1 MNHDQSKAG
10 LDRFLT
16 PEEMKP
22 YLAGIES
29 TGKEAVPGS
38 LGTTGSPE
46 TMAAQAGIASD
57 ADGIPSDLA
66 MQSRALLRHQ
76 REHWPMLAKGFESLE
91 TVQVR
96 TFDFNGF
103 GIKVQFNPGRIV
115 SSSAKVDKKSIKE
128 RKCFLCRQNL
138 PPEQKGVPYG
148 DYMVLGN
155 PFPIFSE
162 HFTIPHLDHV
172 PQLIRDAFGPML
184 DLSAAMGRYY
194 SLFYN
199 GPRCGASAPDHLHFQ
214 AGERGFM
221 PLDTDWEDMVALHG
235 TWIADDD
242 KIRMAR
248 VDDGLRRYVLL
259 ESDDKDIL
267 IQNFDHLYSAFAE
280 ASRQSGSEAG
290 EEEEP
295 MLNILTTQEG
305 GRWRVVAFLRRKHRP
320 ARFFAEG
327 DEKMVFSPA
336 SADFGG
342 VCITPVERD
351 FQRITADDLRDM
363 FNEVSVSPEV
373 LDAVVKKL

>member
-1 MNHDQSKAG
+1 MSKKSKADPG
-10 LDRFLT
+10 RLLS

-22 YLAGIES
+22 YLVGIEPS
-29 TGKEAVPGS
+29 VDQTVPGT
-38 LGTTGSPE
+38 LGRVDTPE
-46 TMAAQAGIASD
+46 TQAAREGIASD
-57 ADGIPSDLA
+57 EHGVPADLA

-96 TFDFNGF
+96 TFDFDGF
-103 GIKVQFNPGRIV
+103 GIKVQFNPGRII
-115 SSSAKVDKKSIKE
+115 SSSAKVDKKTIRE
-128 RKCFLCRQNL
+128 RKCFLCQANL

-162 HFTIPHLDHV
+162 HFTIPHLEHI

-184 DLSAAMGRYY
+184 DLSEAMGRYY
-194 SLFYN
+194 TLFYN

-214 AGERGFM
+214 GGERGFM
-221 PLDTDWEDMVALHG
+221 PIDVTWEDMVARHG
-235 TWIADDD
+235 TWVADDD
-242 KIRMAR
+242 RLRIAR
-248 VDDGLRRYVLL
+248 VDDGLRRYVVL
-259 ESDDKDIL
+259 ESDDKAKL
-267 IQNFDHLYSAFAE
+267 TQRFDQLYSAFDE
-280 ASRQSGSEAG
+280 ASRMAGSEAG
-290 EEEEP
+290 EDEEP
-295 MLNILTTQEG
+295 MLNILTTNEA

-336 SADFGG
+336 SVDFGG

-351 FQRITADDLRDM
+351 FERITADDLRDM
-363 FNEVSVSPEV
+363 FNEVSITPEV
-373 LDAVVKKL
+373 LDAVIKKL